1 MDLSEKL
8 SSVLSDPKSMA
19 KIAEIARGLS
29 LPGEPQPP
37 APTQELAKM
46 PYLSE
51 LSRFVGKGGRER
63 VALLSALKPYLKRE
77 KRARLERILTVL
89 NALNLLAA
97 LPGEGRKGPFIGEN

>member
-19 KIAEIARGLS
+19 KIAEIARDLS
-29 LPGEPQPP
+29 LPQEEEPP
-37 APTQELAKM
+37 APAQKLAKM

-51 LSRFVGKGGRER
+51 LSRFVGKGGKER
-63 VALLSALKPYLKRE
+63 TALLSSLKPYLKRE
-77 KRARLERILTVL
+77 KRARLDRILTVL

-97 LPGEGRKGPFIGEN
+97 MPPDGR